1 MTFDLF
7 YDNICYAGGRAKAC
21 KLARGQG
28 RLARIT
34 LKQKGSNMQLFN
46 YLNNEVVCVCESKS
60 NRSGFKHEV
69 KVLYKGRL
77 VYQDKIQ
84 YYNRTWESFQYESIL
99 RRAESFITNNIKSDH
114 KFKKITGEY

>member
-1 MTFDLF
+1 ML
-7 YDNICYAGGRAKAC
+7 CRRAGKAC
-21 KLARGQG
+21 KLARKT
-28 RLARIT
+28 RI
-34 LKQKGSNMQLFN
+34 KNKGDHNMQLFN

-114 KFKKITGEY
+114 KFKKITSQY